1 MDKDKIKL
9 ITARFFEDPE
19 WKQVEDIIL
28 AKMESLTEFS
38 QKDLEKHFGRVEVE
52 VEARLLCY
60 NILKD
65 FLAETKLVN
74 REIPIYKNKFK

>member
-1 MDKDKIKL
+1 MDTNLIKT
-9 ITARFFEDPE
+9 ITARFYEDAE
-19 WKQVEDIIL
+19 WKHVEDLIL
-28 AKMESLTEFS
+28 VKMDELQEFSEKDMTLWGSNAISEIRAKM
-38 QKDLEKHFGRVEVE
+38 
-52 VEARLLCY
+52 LCY

>member
-1 MDKDKIKL
+1 MDNEIVKT
-9 ITARFFEDPE
+9 ITARFYEDAE
-19 WKQVEDIIL
+19 WKHVEDL
-28 AKMESLTEFS
+28 LLSKMESLQEFS
-38 QKDLEKHFGRVEVE
+38 QKDLDKWQGSVEE
-52 VEARLLCY
+52 QITARMLCY